1 VNKLPVFKK
10 LILLTI
16 FTIFPVIT
24 NADSNIAPTAE
35 ETSPLMAG
43 VKASDFTVY
52 NVDGSPYE
60 FNAENLE
67 RTTLIITFRGG
78 WCPYCNT
85 QLNELRNVMPEIKK
99 MGVDI
104 LFLSGDRPEILYSN
118 LKQETQEFIDGL
130 DYTILSDARLEMG
143 MAYGLAFRV
152 PDDTISRY
160 QSRNWD
166 LDESSMENH
175 KALSVPA
182 VYVIDT
188 NGMIAFAY
196 ANPDYRVRLPAD
208 EVKEAVEE
216 VINQQPLF
224 ELGPPSMDM

>member
-1 VNKLPVFKK
+1 
-10 LILLTI
+10 
-16 FTIFPVIT
+16 
-24 NADSNIAPTAE
+24 
-35 ETSPLMAG
+35 
-43 VKASDFTVY
+43 
-52 NVDGSPYE
+52 
-60 FNAENLE
+60 
-67 RTTLIITFRGG
+67 
-78 WCPYCNT
+78 
-85 QLNELRNVMPEIKK
+85 MPEIKK